1 MRSIIEPLMVVPS
14 HEEDSSYY
22 TDWGDPREFSLGDM
36 GVGECAGEIVSREE
50 FELQAAEREVFEAQL
65 ALEKNNF
72 IDANNKSYQAMLKA
86 ARALIRIENYDVEDS
101 PEIIVQEFKTR
112 FFDNKRFYDKYAKGK
127 FGRYLLQRFD
137 EDEAEVIEDVSRRY
151 VEESQLFI
159 EAAHSCY
166 ARMARGE
173 V

>member
-1 MRSIIEPLMVVPS
+1 MCTNSTCRHYPPL
-14 HEEDSSYY
+14 
-22 TDWGDPREFSLGDM
+22 
-36 GVGECAGEIVSREE
+36 
-50 FELQAAEREVFEAQL
+50 VFFTT
-65 ALEKNNF
+65 KPF
-72 IDANNKSYQAMLKA
+72 
-86 ARALIRIENYDVEDS
+86 S

-112 FFDNKRFYDKYAKGK
+112 FFDNERFFDKYAKGK

-137 EDEAEVIEDVSRRY
+137 ESDFEAIEDVARRY

-166 ARMARGE
+166 ARISRGE

>member
-1 MRSIIEPLMVVPS
+1 
-14 HEEDSSYY
+14 
-22 TDWGDPREFSLGDM
+22 M
-36 GVGECAGEIVSREE
+36 GVGECAGEIVTREE
-50 FELQAAEREVFEAQL
+50 FELQTAEREVFEAQL
-65 ALEKNNF
+65 SLDENNF
-72 IDANNKSYQAMLKA
+72 SDANSKSYQAMLKA
-86 ARALIRIENYDVEDS
+86 ARALIRIENYDVADS

-112 FFDNKRFYDKYAKGK
+112 FFDNKRFFDKYAKGK

-137 EDEAEVIEDVSRRY
+137 ESDSEAIEDVARRY

-166 ARMARGE
+166 ARILKGE